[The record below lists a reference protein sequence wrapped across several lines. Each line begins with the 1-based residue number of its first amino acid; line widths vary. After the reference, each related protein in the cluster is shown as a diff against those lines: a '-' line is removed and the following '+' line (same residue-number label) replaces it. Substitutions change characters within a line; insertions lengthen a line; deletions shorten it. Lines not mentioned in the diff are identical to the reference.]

1 MLLENLKQT
10 IVFQTITY
18 YYAVVNN
25 QQLLKVQI
33 DNVTMNKK
41 NLETIVEKNKL
52 GAATLADV
60 YNQQVQEGTAEL
72 GQIQAENNLETAK
85 SNLLYYLGIDVLTN
99 YTFADSLTDNE
110 QDILNSDLS
119 TKFGDL
125 NDLAQSALSNRSD
138 YKSAILDYEAAKS
151 GVISA
156 EGGYFPS
163 ITTYNTGYNLYANQL
178 SDLSKSRTLSMG
190 LSLNIPIF
198 NGFSVDNSVQA
209 AEVAAMNKKVD
220 MDDLKRTV
228 KQNLQTTYLSV
239 LAAEKSL
246 EVNKRDV
253 LSTGESLRIAQEK
266 YSLGSGTLLDVLIAN
281 SNDTTAK
288 TSYINSEFQ
297 YIVLNAQLKFYLGE
311 LDYKSFE

>member
-1 MLLENLKQT
+1 
-10 IVFQTITY
+10 
-18 YYAVVNN
+18 
-25 QQLLKVQI
+25 
-33 DNVTMNKK
+33 
-41 NLETIVEKNKL
+41 
-52 GAATLADV
+52 
-60 YNQQVQEGTAEL
+60 
-72 GQIQAENNLETAK
+72 
-85 SNLLYYLGIDVLTN
+85 
-99 YTFADSLTDNE
+99 
-110 QDILNSDLS
+110 
-119 TKFGDL
+119 
-125 NDLAQSALSNRSD
+125 
-138 YKSAILDYEAAKS
+138 
-151 GVISA
+151 
-156 EGGYFPS
+156 
-163 ITTYNTGYNLYANQL
+163 
-178 SDLSKSRTLSMG
+178 MG

-288 TSYINSEFQ
+288 TNYINSEFQ